1 MTKKSSVWTF
11 IELYS
16 VLTFNEIVQTAVFI
30 ENEVTNESMIF
41 KIILQSTTFIL
52 SQGVK
57 I

>member
-1 MTKKSSVWTF
+1 MTNKKFCLDVYRIAFCF
-11 IELYS
+11 IEI
-16 VLTFNEIVQTAVFI
+16 VLTAVFI

-52 SQGVK
+52 SQGFK